1 MKGRIDMSGYKEV
14 FRRTEIKYLIN
25 EEQLNDLMPYLNTI
39 AKVDRYGLSRINNIY
54 FDTPDYRLVKT
65 SMEKPIYKEKLRLRT
80 YGTTDDDTNS
90 FIEIKKKYDG
100 VVYKRRISGRYLDT
114 YSYLINRSYAKDS
127 FDHSQI
133 SKEIRE
139 FLKLYGDLRPAMCIC
154 YDRIAMIGTK
164 DAEFR
169 VTFDRN
175 ITWNDKCTDLRKA
188 GEGRKLLKN
197 GQCLMEIKVSNSM
210 PMGLARKLS
219 ELKIFPVSFSKYG
232 SGYADMMKTVTN
244 KRTEMTAGLSPVR
257 TAGIMKGV
265 AAYV

>member
-1 MKGRIDMSGYKEV
+1 MSGYKEV
-14 FRRTEIKYLIN
+14 FKRIEIKYLLN
-25 EEQLNDLMPYLNTI
+25 EEQLSGLMPYLETM

-80 YGTTDDDTNS
+80 YGKTDDDTNS

-114 YSYLINRSYAKDS
+114 YSYLISRNSAKDS

-154 YDRIAMIGTK
+154 YDRIAMIGTE

-188 GEGRKLLKN
+188 GEGRKLLKD

-232 SGYADMMKTVTN
+232 SGYADMINTVTY
-244 KRTEMTAGLSPVR
+244 KKTERTADLSPVKE
-257 TAGIMKGV
+257 GGVMKGV